1 VNRFWVVFHVWSW
14 GSFVFGGETTIR
26 VASVNV
32 ESYLVCDRW
41 VERKFQKSY
50 PKPEGPKEALR
61 RLVRQVRPDIL
72 ALQEMGPRE
81 FLMEFKKD
89 LEAEGIEFPYDL
101 ILEASDPQ
109 RHVALLSRIPFEE
122 VCLHSDISFL
132 YQTQRAYAKRG
143 MLEVHFKT
151 EGQRWGLFVIHL
163 KSKRDMPEDP
173 YSCLFRSGEAKA
185 VVDRIRQRLPTPF
198 TPFEPFILAGDF
210 NDSRSSRT
218 FKRFLRLP
226 IKYFAHLDSRGES
239 WTYRYDRDGAYIQ
252 HDFLLVSEALAP
264 FLRVPQ
270 IFLVDGPDSL
280 VASDHRMMYLD
291 LIFGSLEKS
300 TDMTE
305 EGSSRVGFFFGKILR
320 KVRNFFSRP

>member
-1 VNRFWVVFHVWSW
+1 
-14 GSFVFGGETTIR
+14 
-26 VASVNV
+26 V
-32 ESYLVCDRW
+32 EGH
-41 VERKFQKSY
+41 FQKSY
-50 PKPEGPKEALR
+50 PKPEASKEALR
-61 RLVRQVRPDIL
+61 RLVRQVCPDIL

-89 LEAEGIEFPYDL
+89 LEAEGMEFPYDL

-132 YQTQRAYAKRG
+132 YQAQRAYAKRG

-151 EGQRWGLFVIHL
+151 EGQRWRLFVVHL

-173 YSCLFRSGEAKA
+173 YSYLFRSREAKA
-185 VVDRIRQRLPTPF
+185 VVDRIRQRLPM
-198 TPFEPFILAGDF
+198 PFEPFILAGDF

-226 IKYFAHLDSRGES
+226 IQYLPHLDSRGES

-291 LIFGSLEKS
+291 LLFGNLEKLP
-300 TDMTE
+300 DVKPPKE
-305 EGSSRVGFFFGKILR
+305 EGPSRVGFFFGKILR